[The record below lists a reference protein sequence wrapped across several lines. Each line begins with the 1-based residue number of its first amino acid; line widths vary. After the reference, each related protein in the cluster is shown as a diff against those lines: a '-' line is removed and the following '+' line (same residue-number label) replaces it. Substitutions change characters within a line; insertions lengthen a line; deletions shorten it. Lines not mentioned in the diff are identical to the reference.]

1 MTWRITW
8 LGSICATLLLVAR
21 VSATVYIDPSC
32 AMQGDGSIGEPCAAA
47 AGGAGP
53 RNTWADMPW
62 VSGETYAQ
70 KSNSTYVGLVD
81 VPIGGASASE
91 RITLTSY
98 GIGSRPR
105 IVGAGQQFGIYLR
118 GVAHVT
124 IAGFDVSGVDAGS
137 GNRFLVRLGNSAG
150 QAASDIHLM
159 DMVLHSPIDP
169 GGSSEANG
177 VWGYCT
183 DCTFDRVQL
192 YDIPSDGMWLANIGH
207 FVLRDSHC
215 HHVGTS
221 GRNTGDCIQLGGTAS
236 SIAMQ
241 RNILDHSSTEAKQAL
256 MDATVGASFVLV
268 EDNRFM
274 MGLDGAQT
282 TISKAVLLAPVSNL
296 ILRRNTFAGGD
307 WNLGYSGS
315 GEIYDNVF
323 SGSRSSAW
331 VVTGTGQHVHAYR
344 NRFVGAGGVAVNA
357 SGGPG
362 VVRLTEN
369 SISGYAVGVQD
380 YDTIQIIDQANRMD
394 ANTRHAA
401 GLMLDGSTYYGADKQ
416 TQWGN

>member
-1 MTWRITW
+1 MRVMLAV
-8 LGSICATLLLVAR
+8 LGIMLCVAAPAW
-21 VSATVYIDPSC
+21 ATVYVDPSC
-32 AMQGDGSIGEPCAAA
+32 TYNGDGTLGEPCATTV
-47 AGGAGP
+47 GATGP
-53 RNTWADMPW
+53 RNTWGGMPW
-62 VSGETYAQ
+62 QSGETYAQ
-70 KSNSTYVGLVD
+70 RANSTYAGMVD
-81 VPIGGASASE
+81 VTASGVSSDE
-91 RITLTSY
+91 RITLTTY
-98 GIGSRPR
+98 GSGSRAIIR
-105 IVGAGQQFGIYLR
+105 GAGQQFGLYLR
-118 GVAHVT
+118 GA
-124 IAGFDVSGVDAGS
+124 VSHITLSNLEVFGVDSGI
-137 GNRFLVRLGNSAG
+137 GNRFLVRLGNG
-150 QAASDIHLM
+150 PGEEASDIHLI
-159 DMVLHSPIDP
+159 DLVLHDPVDP
-169 GGSSEANG
+169 GGTSEADAI
-177 VWGYCT
+177 WGYCA
-183 DCTFDRVQL
+183 DCTFDRVQI
-192 YDIPSDGMWLANIGH
+192 YDIPSDGIWLANVGH
-207 FVLRDSHC
+207 FTLRDSRC
-215 HHVGTS
+215 ERVATS
-221 GRNTGDCIQLGGTAS
+221 GRNTGDCVQLGGTATGLTV
-236 SIAMQ
+236 Q
-241 RNILDHSSTEAKQAL
+241 RNVLDHSSTEAKQAL
-256 MDATVGASFVLV
+256 MDSTVGASFVLV

-282 TISKAVLLAPVSNL
+282 TISKAVLLAPTSNL